1 MRRLL
6 MLLSLLI
13 LPQGCVAVAA
23 VGVAGDVVEGAA
35 KTTVFTAKTAGK
47 AAGAV
52 LPGGGDEDD
61 EDERRER

>member
-1 MRRLL
+1 MRLL
-6 MLLSLLI
+6 LAALALLLL
-13 LPQGCVAVAA
+13 QGCVAVAA

-52 LPGGGDEDD
+52 IPGGDERD
-61 EDERRER
+61 EDDKAED

>member
-6 MLLSLLI
+6 VLLA
-13 LPQGCVAVAA
+13 LPLFLEGCVAVAA
-23 VGVAGDVVEGAA
+23 VSVAGDVVEGAA

-61 EDERRER
+61 ESED

>member
-1 MRRLL
+1 MRLL
-6 MLLSLLI
+6 LAALALLLL
-13 LPQGCVAVAA
+13 QGCVAVAA

-52 LPGGGDEDD
+52 IPGGGERDEDD
-61 EDERRER
+61 KAED